1 MLMDKDLIADFRL
14 KTINEL
20 DQILRISSAAK
31 QAAMEEKPNSDS
43 MNLDETE
50 RNIISYCEREV
61 QKANDIVYDKF
72 SVFKKLMTKVTKAIS
87 NIESLRSIHE
97 TFRSE
102 YQYNIRKNS
111 SEAKILQEE
120 YNLAKKDLYSF
131 KEEHKIIRQEQSSTK
146 PLLNWAIVLVIVF
159 AESILNA
166 SFFAKGSELGLLGGV
181 VQAFVI
187 VMINVLVA
195 NLVVLLVRRRNLIT
209 LSSIERLGYTVLTGV
224 LVVTTVCFHFLVGHY
239 RDALRIDFENA
250 YAFSVLNFSS
260 SPFVLIDFESYI
272 LVFMGFLFFIV
283 LIIDLYKLKDPYPGY
298 GEISQKFNKIKEEYD
313 SLHLILLDDES
324 NMIKNINNKIE
335 LIKVEATETYE
346 EIQDIHIVM
355 QKLENKYN
363 EYLNSVESL
372 AIAAVQRYRQ
382 MNADMRTTPKPAY
395 FDDPVEFAP
404 KRIEFVYIENKE
416 KTVLLE
422 SAIQKMPEYE
432 LEAKTNLHNVVEELK
447 RNEGLQEI
455 AAARENEQSEAI

>member
-1 MLMDKDLIADFRL
+1 MIDKNLIADFKL
-14 KTINEL
+14 KTINEI

-50 RNIISYCEREV
+50 RSIISYCEREV
-61 QKANDIVYDKF
+61 QKANDLVYDKF
-72 SVFKKLMTKVTKAIS
+72 SVFKKLMTKVTQAIS
-87 NIESLRSIHE
+87 DIDSLRSMPE
-97 TFRSE
+97 NFRSE

-111 SEAKILQEE
+111 SEAKIIQEE

-131 KEEHKIIRQEQSSTK
+131 KTEHKIIRQEQSSTK

-195 NLVVLLVRRRNLIT
+195 NLVVLLSRRRNLIT
-209 LSSIERLGYTVLTGV
+209 LSSIERLGYTALAGV

-298 GEISQKFNKIKEEYD
+298 GEISQKFNQIKEEYD
-313 SLHLILLDDES
+313 SLHLVLLDDES
-324 NMIKNINNKIE
+324 QMIRNINNKIDI
-335 LIKVEATETYE
+335 IKVEAKETYE

-363 EYLNSVESL
+363 EYINSVESL
-372 AIAAVQRYRQ
+372 AIAAVQRYRS
-382 MNADMRTTPKPAY
+382 MNADMRTSPKPAY
-395 FDDPVEFAP
+395 FDDPIEFNP

-422 SAIQKMPEYE
+422 SAMQKLPEYE
-432 LEAKTNLHNVVEELK
+432 LEAKTNLNRVVEEIK
-447 RNEGLQEI
+447 EHEGLKDIVDSRDNERSEI
-455 AAARENEQSEAI
+455 I

>member
-1 MLMDKDLIADFRL
+1 MDRNLIADFKL
-14 KTINEL
+14 ITNGEL

-31 QAAMEEKPNSDS
+31 QAAMEEEPKSDS
-43 MNLDETE
+43 MNLDDTE
-50 RNIISYCEREV
+50 RSIISFCEREV
-61 QKANDIVYDKF
+61 QKANDLVYDKF
-72 SVFKKLMTKVTKAIS
+72 SVFKQLMTKVTKAIS
-87 NIESLRSIHE
+87 NIESLKLIHE

-111 SEAKILQEE
+111 SESDIIQQE

-131 KEEHKIIRQEQSSTK
+131 KSEHKLIRQEQSSTK

-159 AESILNA
+159 AESVLNA
-166 SFFAKGSELGLLGGV
+166 SFFAKGSELGLLGGI

-195 NLVVLLVRRRNLIT
+195 NLVVLLIRRRNLISN
-209 LSSIERLGYTVLTGV
+209 SSIEKLGYTLLSGILIVA
-224 LVVTTVCFHFLVGHY
+224 TVCFHFLVGHY

-272 LVFMGFLFFIV
+272 LVVMGFLFFVV

-298 GEISQKFNKIKEEYD
+298 GEITQKFNKIKQEYD
-313 SLHLILLDDES
+313 ALNFVLLDDEHE
-324 NMIKNINNKIE
+324 MTKTINQKIE
-335 LIKVEATETYE
+335 LLKTEATQTYE
-346 EIQDIHIVM
+346 EIQDIHIAK

-363 EYLNSVESL
+363 EHVSSIKNL
-372 AIAAVQRYRQ
+372 AITAVKSYRS
-382 MNADMRTTPKPAY
+382 MNSDMRTTPKPAY
-395 FDDPVEFAP
+395 FDNEVEFNP
-404 KRIEFVYIENKE
+404 SRVEFVYIDNKE

-422 SAIQKMPEYE
+422 SAIQKIPEYE
-432 LEAKTNLHNVVEELK
+432 LEAKTNIRKIIEELK
-447 RNEGLQEI
+447 
-455 AAARENEQSEAI
+455 ENTKSETM

>member
-1 MLMDKDLIADFRL
+1 VIDRNLMAEFKLTTNA
-14 KTINEL
+14 EV

-31 QAAMEEKPNSDS
+31 QTAMEEQPKSDS

-50 RNIISYCEREV
+50 RSIISFCDREV
-61 QKANDIVYDKF
+61 QKANDLVYDKF
-72 SVFKKLMTKVTKAIS
+72 SAFKQLMTKVTKAIS
-87 NIESLRSIHE
+87 NIESLKLIHE
-97 TFRSE
+97 TFRNE

-111 SEAKILQEE
+111 SESEIIQQEF
-120 YNLAKKDLYSF
+120 NLAKKDLYSF
-131 KEEHKIIRQEQSSTK
+131 KSEHKLIRQEQSSTK

-181 VQAFVI
+181 IQAFVI

-195 NLVVLLVRRRNLIT
+195 NLVVLLIRRRNLISN
-209 LSSIERLGYTVLTGV
+209 SSIEKLGYTLLSGLLIVA
-224 LVVTTVCFHFLVGHY
+224 TVCFHFLVGHY

-272 LVFMGFLFFIV
+272 LVVMGFLFFNI

-298 GEISQKFNKIKEEYD
+298 GEITHKFNKIKQEYD
-313 SLHLILLDDES
+313 TLNFVLLDDEHE
-324 NMIKNINNKIE
+324 MTKNISKRIE
-335 LIKVEATETYE
+335 LLKTEATQTYE
-346 EIQDIHIVM
+346 EIQDIHIAK

-363 EYLNSVESL
+363 EHLSSIKNL
-372 AIAAVQRYRQ
+372 AITAVKSYRS
-382 MNADMRTTPKPAY
+382 MNSDMRTTPKPAY
-395 FDDPVEFAP
+395 FDHDVEFTP
-404 KRIEFVYIENKE
+404 VRVEFVYIDNKE

-422 SAIQKMPEYE
+422 SAMQKIPEYE
-432 LEAKTNLHNVVEELK
+432 LEAKTNIRKIIEELK
-447 RNEGLQEI
+447 
-455 AAARENEQSEAI
+455 ENTKSETM

>member
-1 MLMDKDLIADFRL
+1 MDNNLIADFRL
-14 KTINEL
+14 MTNGEI

-31 QAAMEEKPNSDS
+31 QAAMEEKPDSNS

-50 RNIISYCEREV
+50 RGIISYCEREV
-61 QKANDIVYDKF
+61 QKANDLVYDKF
-72 SVFKKLMTKVTKAIS
+72 SVFKQLMTKVTKAIAS
-87 NIESLRSIHE
+87 IESLKLIHE
-97 TFRSE
+97 TFRGD

-111 SEAKILQEE
+111 SESKIIQQEF
-120 YNLAKKDLYSF
+120 NLAKKDLYSF
-131 KEEHKIIRQEQSSTK
+131 KTEHKIIRQEQSSTK

-195 NLVVLLVRRRNLIT
+195 NLVVLLIRRRNLIT
-209 LSSIERLGYTVLTGV
+209 NSGIEKLGYTLLSGI
-224 LVVTTVCFHFLVGHY
+224 LVIATVCFHFLVGHY

-272 LVFMGFLFFIV
+272 LVVMGFLFFIV

-298 GEISQKFNKIKEEYD
+298 GEITQKFNKIKEEYD
-313 SLHLILLDDES
+313 SLNFILLDDES
-324 NMIKNINNKIE
+324 KMIKDINNKIE
-335 LIKVEATETYE
+335 LLKIEATETYE
-346 EIQDIHIVM
+346 EIQDIHIAK
-355 QKLENKYN
+355 QKLENKYTEHLSSIKN
-363 EYLNSVESL
+363 L
-372 AIAAVQRYRQ
+372 AITAVQSYRS
-382 MNADMRTTPKPAY
+382 MNSDMRTTPKPAY
-395 FDDPVEFAP
+395 FDDDVEFNP
-404 KRIEFVYIENKE
+404 TQIEFIYIDNKE

-422 SAIQKMPEYE
+422 SAIQKLPAFE
-432 LEAKTNLHNVVEELK
+432 LEAKTNIRNIIDELK
-447 RNEGLQEI
+447 
-455 AAARENEQSEAI
+455 ENEKRETI

>member
-1 MLMDKDLIADFRL
+1 MDKNLIADFKL
-14 KTINEL
+14 ITNNEL

-31 QAAMEEKPNSDS
+31 QAAMEEEPNSNS

-50 RNIISYCEREV
+50 RSIISYCEREV
-61 QKANDIVYDKF
+61 QKANDLVYDKF
-72 SVFKKLMTKVTKAIS
+72 SVFKQLMTKVTKAIAS
-87 NIESLRSIHE
+87 IESLKLIHE

-111 SEAKILQEE
+111 SESEIIQQEF
-120 YNLAKKDLYSF
+120 NLAKKDLYSF
-131 KEEHKIIRQEQSSTK
+131 KSENKLIRQEQSSTK

-195 NLVVLLVRRRNLIT
+195 NLVVLLLRRRNLISN
-209 LSSIERLGYTVLTGV
+209 SSIEKLGYTLLSGL
-224 LVVTTVCFHFLVGHY
+224 LVIATVSFHFLVGHY

-272 LVFMGFLFFIV
+272 LVVMGFLFFII

-298 GEISQKFNKIKEEYD
+298 GEITQKYNKIKEEYD
-313 SLHLILLDDES
+313 SLNFILLDDES
-324 NMIKNINNKIE
+324 EMTKDINRRIE
-335 LIKVEATETYE
+335 LLKSEANATYE
-346 EIQDIHIVM
+346 EIQDIHIAK

-363 EYLNSVESL
+363 EHLSSIKNL
-372 AIAAVQRYRQ
+372 AITSIKSYRS
-382 MNADMRTTPKPAY
+382 MNSDMRTSPKPAY
-395 FDDPVEFAP
+395 FDNDVEFNISP
-404 KRIEFVYIENKE
+404 IEFVYIDNKE

-422 SAIQKMPEYE
+422 SAIQKLPEYE
-432 LEAKTNLHNVVEELK
+432 LEAKTNIRNIIEELK
-447 RNEGLQEI
+447 NDAKSDEK
-455 AAARENEQSEAI
+455 SETV